1 MKTRNLTRKPPF
13 IANLHLPIRTI
24 PGTQSLPEKSLRA
37 AKSKT
42 PGRVLPP
49 FGICISTLRQ
59 REQAAAATLPRLYYS
74 LRPKLFIHPFVPL
87 SRSRAALSGT
97 MGPVLFTFIT
107 RRCRRP
113 SAMQSFSR
121 YTLFFPSC
129 MCAYIYL
136 YIYVYMSLSSL
147 KSAIGRRRSNNESR
161 RSEAEAANFIILNWL
176 VTISEHMVHRCY
188 MLHMHQQFTPR
199 ANTHT
204 HRHSAIAFKMFKMA
218 RCCSE

>member
-1 MKTRNLTRKPPF
+1 MSTPNHSLLHPLSFKSPPSNENQKPHQKTPLIT
-13 IANLHLPIRTI
+13 NLHLPIRTI

-59 REQAAAATLPRLYYS
+59 REQTAAATLPRLYYS

-129 MCAYIYL
+129 MCAYISI
-136 YIYVYMSLSSL
+136 YICVYELELFKICDRAAAL
-147 KSAIGRRRSNNESR
+147 K
-161 RSEAEAANFIILNWL
+161 
-176 VTISEHMVHRCY
+176 
-188 MLHMHQQFTPR
+188 Q
-199 ANTHT
+199 
-204 HRHSAIAFKMFKMA
+204 
-218 RCCSE
+218 